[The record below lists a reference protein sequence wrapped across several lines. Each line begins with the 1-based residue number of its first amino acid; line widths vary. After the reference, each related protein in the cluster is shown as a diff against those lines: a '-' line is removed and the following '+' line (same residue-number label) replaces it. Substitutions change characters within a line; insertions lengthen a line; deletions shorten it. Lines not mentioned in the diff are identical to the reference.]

1 MVNSMRKALQKII
14 ACASMLA
21 IMGAMMYNSVVT
33 TTAAEATQQQDI
45 VEKKRN
51 TQNTQPTV
59 ATVVASCTAE
69 TKEKKVEAETPLYQ
83 IPEQMTALQGS
94 ENTTGYIVETPY
106 DKSIFVENGLEFHY
120 VAGDTWQG
128 LMTIVKDPS
137 RVFVGMPRDSYTGAA
152 GANATRIA
160 QRYNAMFAV
169 NGAFF
174 VDTDLHGNGGTPIG
188 FVFSEGRQTYGGSG
202 SVYNLMGLDNNN
214 QFVCEAMTGAQAVE
228 RGIRDAVTCNP
239 ILVQNGQVGNL
250 STKSTTLMDART
262 AVGARADGCI
272 LILVVDGRMS
282 HSIGATT
289 RDLADCMISFGAV
302 SAGNLDGG
310 GSISMYYT
318 GTPFQGISS
327 VYGNRAVPNAI
338 CVRPE

>member
-1 MVNSMRKALQKII
+1 MKKIHQKIVV
-14 ACASMLA
+14 CAGMLA
-21 IMGAMMYNSVVT
+21 ITGVMLHNSMVT
-33 TTAAEATQQQDI
+33 TTAAELS
-45 VEKKRN
+45 E
-51 TQNTQPTV
+51 
-59 ATVVASCTAE
+59 
-69 TKEKKVEAETPLYQ
+69 PLLGQ
-83 IPEQMTALQGS
+83 VP
-94 ENTTGYIVETPY
+94 IVETAY
-106 DKSIFVENGLEFHY
+106 DKSIFFENGLEFHY

-152 GANATRIA
+152 GTNATNIA
-160 QRYNAMFAV
+160 KRYQAIFAV

-174 VDTDLHGNGGTPIG
+174 VDTDLQGNGGRPIG

-202 SVYNLMGLDNNN
+202 TVYNLMGLDSNN
-214 QFVCEAMTGAQAVE
+214 QFVCEAMTGAQAAA

-250 STKSTTLMDART
+250 STKNTTLMDART
-262 AVGARADGCI
+262 AVGAREDGSI

-310 GSISMYYT
+310 GSLSMYYA
-318 GTPFQGISS
+318 GSSLAGISS
-327 VYGNRAVPNAI
+327 VYGSRAVPNAI
-338 CVRPE
+338 CVKAE